1 MALTKIGATLGGSA
15 DIITVT
21 QTSHGF
27 VSNDIGKAVK
37 MTNSSGTPLYALATA
52 DSTANADAIG
62 IIIAVP
68 DGNTLTLAL
77 SGRITVDGCVPSGV
91 AGTVL
96 FLHTAATGGAAM
108 GATDSG
114 HLTSTEPSGNNEV
127 SKPMAVITIANSEM
141 IMVQQRGEVISTA
154 GITLADGSVDNEAM
168 ADDAI
173 NTAEIVNDAVT
184 ADKLANS
191 INTEIAANTAKVTN
205 ATHTGDV
212 TGATTLTIAANAVT
226 LAKMAGGTD
235 GNLITYDTSG
245 DPAYVA
251 TGTATHVLT
260 SNGADTAPTFQAAA
274 SGALSSTIVV
284 GSRTSGEG
292 SGTEAITGA
301 GFAPTAVIIFAVY
314 TNSQQA
320 GSWGFGDDAAGER
333 VTFIQQDSTP
343 SVRMSHNDGAIMW
356 CRIQGSTMSASLTS
370 LDSDGATFAFTK
382 SGDGFTIT
390 YKILFLR

>member
-154 GITLADGSVDNEAM
+154 GITLADGSFDNDAM

>member
-15 DIITVT
+15 DVIQVT
-21 QTSHGF
+21 QSSHGLSLGF
-27 VSNDIGKAVK
+27 PVKVSGN
-37 MTNSSGTPLYALATA
+37 GTYAHATA
-52 DSTANADAIG
+52 DSAANAEAIG
-62 IIIAVP
+62 IIIATTT
-68 DGNTLTLAL
+68 DTMTIAL
-77 SGRITVDGCVPSGV
+77 GGRITVDGVLPSGNPA

-96 FLHTAATGGAAM
+96 FMATSAGKLTATPP
-108 GATDSG
+108 T
-114 HLTSTEPSGNNEV
+114 GNNQV
-127 SKPMAVITIANSEM
+127 VKPMAVVTYLNSEM
-141 IMVQQRGEVISTA
+141 IMLQHRGEVISTA
-154 GITLADGSVDNEAM
+154 GITLADGSVDNDAM

-260 SNGADTAPTFQAAA
+260 SNGADTVPTFQAAA

>member
-1 MALTKIGATLGGSA
+1 MTLTKIGASLGGSA
-15 DIITVT
+15 NILTVT

-27 VSNDIGKAVK
+27 VSNDRGKAVK
-37 MTNSSGTPLYALATA
+37 MTNSSGTPLYAFATA
-52 DSTANADAIG
+52 NSTATANAIG

-77 SGRITVDGCVPSGV
+77 SGRITVDACVPNEV

-154 GITLADGSVDNEAM
+154 GITLADGSVDNDAM